1 MLTHIY
7 GIWEMVLMSYLQVR
21 NRDAIVE
28 HGHTDSVGVGEG
40 QTGTYWRVA
49 LTYTLPCVR
58 QLASGK
64 PLAQGAQLVLCD
76 DVDG

>member
-1 MLTHIY
+1 MES
-7 GIWEMVLMSYLQVR
+7 GKMVLMSYLQVR

-28 HGHTDSVGVGEG
+28 NGHTDSVGVGEG
-40 QTGTYWRVA
+40 QTGTHWKVV
-49 LTYTLPCVR
+49 LTYTLPRVR

-64 PLAQGAQLVLCD
+64 LLAQGAQLALCD